1 MAANVRVEAR
11 VPRDRDSFIDKD
23 RAFRSMM
30 SAFKR
35 RVNEAGVLVEY
46 GRRQSFESRGQKRRR
61 KDKEAYMRRQKEQFE
76 LNNKVRD
83 RFGSSAKKISK
94 RKPRFNDSYEEYTDD
109 ER

>member
-46 GRRQSFESRGQKRRR
+46 G
-61 KDKEAYMRRQKEQFE
+61 
-76 LNNKVRD
+76 
-83 RFGSSAKKISK
+83 SK
-94 RKPRFNDSYEEYTDD
+94 TTA
-109 ER
+109 